1 MKTYSVKQIADMLNT
16 NPETVRRWIRDKK
29 LRAVQVS
36 RKDGNV
42 ITDDE
47 FQRFL
52 KATPKYASRFTAA
65 LTGSVAMIP
74 MVGLPIAVATVLG
87 AKTVSFL
94 EGERQLN
101 TQLQSDDVVAYLNS
115 AIEERE
121 KSISQKKNTISQLET
136 EILKEQEEINQLRK
150 LLKNGEFEK

>member
-87 AKTVSFL
+87 AKTASFL